1 MSNPPIP
8 PTEADAPER
17 GEPAEMSFFDHLE
30 ELRQRL
36 IVSIAAVGI
45 AACVGLYY
53 ADKIFDFMSQP
64 ILKALREN
72 GMEDKLV
79 FTSPTAPIMLY
90 IELGLLAGLFLALPV
105 VVYEL
110 WMFIAPGLY
119 RHERRWALPFIVL
132 SVVLFILGGAFAY
145 KIALP
150 YSLIFLVSMGKSF
163 RALISINEYYDLA
176 TVIILWMGVIFELPI
191 LIFFLTL
198 FGIVTPQF
206 LLRYFRHAVLG
217 IFIVAAVITPT
228 TDVTTMVIFALPMI
242 GLYLLGVF
250 ISFLVVR
257 HKRQAAEAAK

>member
-1 MSNPPIP
+1 
-8 PTEADAPER
+8 
-17 GEPAEMSFFDHLE
+17 MSFFDHLE

-36 IVSIAAVGI
+36 IVSLVAVGVGM
-45 AACVGLYY
+45 CVCLYF
-53 ADKIFDFMSQP
+53 ADRIFDFISRP
-64 ILKALREN
+64 LLLALRQN

-79 FTSPTAPIMLY
+79 FTSPTAPVMLY

-119 RHERRWALPFIVL
+119 RHERRWALPFIIL
-132 SVVLFILGGAFAY
+132 SVVLFVLGGVFAY

-150 YSLIFLVSMGKSF
+150 YSLVFLVGMGKSF

-191 LIFFLTL
+191 LILFLSL
-198 FGIVTPQF
+198 FGIVTPRF
-206 LLRYFRHAVLG
+206 LLHFFRHAILA

-228 TDVTTMVIFALPMI
+228 TDITTMVIFALPMI
-242 GLYLLGVF
+242 ALYLLGIL
-250 ISFLVVR
+250 ISYLVVR
-257 HKRQAAEAAK
+257 RKKQSAEAAS